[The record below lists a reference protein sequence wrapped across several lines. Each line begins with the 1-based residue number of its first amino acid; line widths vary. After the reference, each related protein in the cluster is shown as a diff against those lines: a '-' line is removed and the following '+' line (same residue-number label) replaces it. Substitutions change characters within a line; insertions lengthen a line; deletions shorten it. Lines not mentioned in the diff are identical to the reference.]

1 MTDRFENIRNKY
13 IGTFAEKQKEIK
25 NAWDNRDVAHVHD
38 LMHKLA
44 GSSGGYGFTQ
54 LYNLVINGMEL
65 TASNQEYD
73 NEEIQ
78 NCLQRIENFLLKTYE
93 AQKSN

>member
-1 MTDRFENIRNKY
+1 MTDRFETIRNKY

-25 NAWDNRDVAHVHD
+25 TAWDNRDVAHVHD

-54 LYNLVINGMEL
+54 LYNLVIQGMEL
-65 TASNQEYD
+65 TDSNQMH
-73 NEEIQ
+73 NKEEIQ
-78 NCLQRIENFLLKTYE
+78 NCLKQIEKFLLNTYE
-93 AQKSN
+93 LQKSK